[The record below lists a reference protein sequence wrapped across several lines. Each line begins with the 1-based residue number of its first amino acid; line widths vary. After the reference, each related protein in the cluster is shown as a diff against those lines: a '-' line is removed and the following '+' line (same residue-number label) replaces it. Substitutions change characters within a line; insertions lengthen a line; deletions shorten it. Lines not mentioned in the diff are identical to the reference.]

1 MMEGGKLIIFSA
13 PSGSG
18 KTTIVRYLL
27 EQPELNLAF
36 SVSATTRPRRGK
48 EKHGEHYY
56 FMTVSEFKNH
66 IKGDDF
72 LEWEE
77 VYRDN
82 FYGTLKSEVE
92 RLWAE
97 GKNVIFDID
106 VAGGLRIKKK
116 FPMQTLAVFVKPP
129 SVDELKIRLKK
140 RSTES
145 DDKINMRI
153 AKASVELATAPQFD
167 KVIKNYDLE
176 TALNESKAL
185 VYEFIAAPNPLQN
198 KGNQEKG

>member
-1 MMEGGKLIIFSA
+1 MEGGKLIIFSA

-56 FMTVSEFKNH
+56 FMTISEFKNH
-66 IKGDDF
+66 IKADDF

-116 FPMQTLAVFVKPP
+116 FPKQTLAVFVKPP

-167 KVIKNYDLE
+167 KIIKNYDLE
-176 TALNESKAL
+176 TALKESKAL
-185 VYEFIAAPNPLQN
+185 VQEFIATSKPIQN
-198 KGNQEKG
+198 EGNREKG

>member
-1 MMEGGKLIIFSA
+1 MEGGKLIIFSA

-18 KTTIVRYLL
+18 KTTIVRHLL
-27 EQPELNLAF
+27 GKPELNLAF
-36 SVSATTRPRRGK
+36 SVSATSRPRRVK

-56 FMTVSEFKNH
+56 FMSISEFKNH
-66 IKGDDF
+66 IRNDDF

-82 FYGTLKSEVE
+82 FYGTLKTEIE

-106 VAGGLRIKKK
+106 VAGGLRIKRK
-116 FPMQTLAVFVKPP
+116 FPDVTLAVFVKPP

-167 KVIKNYDLE
+167 KIIKNYDLD
-176 TALNESKAL
+176 TALQEAYEL
-185 VYEFIAAPNPLQN
+185 VTDFIKDQP
-198 KGNQEKG
+198 E

>member
-1 MMEGGKLIIFSA
+1 MKKGKLIVFSA

-18 KTTIVRYLL
+18 KTTIVRHLL
-27 EQPELNLAF
+27 GKEELDLEF
-36 SVSATTRPRRGK
+36 SISAATREPRGE
-48 EKHGEHYY
+48 EKHGKDYY
-56 FMTVSEFKNH
+56 FMSTEEFKTH
-66 IKGDDF
+66 IKAEDF
-72 LEWEE
+72 VEWEE

-92 RLWAE
+92 RIWAK

-116 FPMQTLAVFVKPP
+116 FPEETLAVFVKPP
-129 SVDELKIRLKK
+129 SIDELKIRLKK

-167 KVIKNYDLE
+167 TVIKNYDLD
-176 TALNESKAL
+176 TAKEEAYNL
-185 VYEFIAAPNPLQN
+185 VRDFV
-198 KGNQEKG
+198 KK

>member
-1 MMEGGKLIIFSA
+1 MSKGGKLIIFSA

-36 SVSATTRPRRGK
+36 SISATSRPKRAK
-48 EKHGEHYY
+48 EKNGVHYY
-56 FMTVSEFKNH
+56 FMTVSEFKKH
-66 IKGDDF
+66 IKNGDF

-77 VYRDN
+77 VYRDS
-82 FYGTLKSEVE
+82 FYGTLKSEGE
-92 RLWAE
+92 RLWAA

-106 VAGGLRIKKK
+106 VAGGLRIKRK
-116 FPMQTLAVFVKPP
+116 FPRETLAVFVKPP

-167 KVIKNYDLE
+167 KVIKNYDLD
-176 TALNESKAL
+176 TALKQAHQL
-185 VYEFIAAPNPLQN
+185 VTDFVGVSTDE
-198 KGNQEKG
+198 EE

>member
-1 MMEGGKLIIFSA
+1 MKKGKLIVFSA

-18 KTTIVRYLL
+18 KTTIVRHLL
-27 EQPELNLAF
+27 NQKDLNLEF
-36 SVSATTRPRRGK
+36 SISATSRTPRGEEVNGK
-48 EKHGEHYY
+48 DYHFISLED
-56 FMTVSEFKNH
+56 FKQH
-66 IKGDDF
+66 IKSEDF

-92 RLWAE
+92 RIWAE

-116 FPMQTLAVFVKPP
+116 FPEETLAVFIKPP
-129 SVDELKIRLKK
+129 SIDELKIRLKK

-145 DDKINMRI
+145 EDKINMRI

-167 KVIKNYDLE
+167 VIIKNYDLE
-176 TALNESKAL
+176 TAKEEAYQL
-185 VYEFIAAPNPLQN
+185 VKNFTE
-198 KGNQEKG
+198 

>member
-1 MMEGGKLIIFSA
+1 MKKGKLIVFSA

-18 KTTIVRYLL
+18 KTTIVRHLL
-27 EQPELNLAF
+27 GKEDLNLEF
-36 SVSATTRPRRGK
+36 SISAATREARGEEVNGK
-48 EKHGEHYY
+48 DYY
-56 FMTVSEFKNH
+56 FMSLEEFKTH
-66 IKGDDF
+66 IKNEDF
-72 LEWEE
+72 VEWEE

-92 RLWAE
+92 RIWAK

-116 FPMQTLAVFVKPP
+116 FPTETLAVFVKPP
-129 SVDELKIRLKK
+129 SIDELKIRLKK

-167 KVIKNYDLE
+167 VVIKNYDLD
-176 TALNESKAL
+176 TAKEEAYQL
-185 VYEFIAAPNPLQN
+185 VKQFVNSI
-198 KGNQEKG
+198 KK

>member
-1 MMEGGKLIIFSA
+1 MNKGKLLVFSA

-18 KTTIVRYLL
+18 KTTIVRHLL
-27 EQPELNLAF
+27 AQPDLNLEF
-36 SVSATTRPRRGK
+36 SVSCTTREPRGEEVHGK
-48 EKHGEHYY
+48 DYY
-56 FMTVSEFKNH
+56 FISLKEFKNH
-66 IKGDDF
+66 IKAEEF
-72 LEWEE
+72 VEWEE

-92 RLWAE
+92 RIWAK

-106 VAGGLRIKKK
+106 VAGGLRIKSK
-116 FPMQTLAVFVKPP
+116 FKTETLAVFVKPP
-129 SVDELKIRLKK
+129 SIDELKIRLKK

-145 DDKINMRI
+145 EDKINMRI

-176 TALNESKAL
+176 IAKAEAYEL
-185 VYEFIAAPNPLQN
+185 VKNFLKQ
-198 KGNQEKG
+198 

>member
-1 MMEGGKLIIFSA
+1 MKKGGKLLVFSA

-18 KTTIVRYLL
+18 KTTIVRHLL
-27 EQPELNLAF
+27 AQPELNLEF
-36 SVSATTRPRRGK
+36 SVSCTTRALRGQEINGK
-48 EKHGEHYY
+48 DYY
-56 FMTVSEFKNH
+56 FISIEDFKKH
-66 IKGDDF
+66 IKAEDF
-72 LEWEE
+72 VEWEE

-92 RLWAE
+92 RIWAM

-116 FPMQTLAVFVKPP
+116 FPEETLAVFVKPP
-129 SVDELKIRLKK
+129 SVDELKRRLKE

-153 AKASVELATAPQFD
+153 AKAHVELATAPQFD
-167 KVIKNYDLE
+167 KIIKNYDLDVAKAE
-176 TALNESKAL
+176 AYELVKKFVSK
-185 VYEFIAAPNPLQN
+185 
-198 KGNQEKG
+198 